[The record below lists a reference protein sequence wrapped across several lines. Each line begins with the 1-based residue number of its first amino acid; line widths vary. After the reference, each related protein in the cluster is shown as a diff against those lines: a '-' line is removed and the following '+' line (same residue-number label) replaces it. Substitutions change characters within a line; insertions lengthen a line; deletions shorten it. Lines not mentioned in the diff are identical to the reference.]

1 MRSRLADGA
10 LVAHLANPR
19 DGLSRTPVLW
29 SYGEAANA
37 PPWPGKGAKRPGRR
51 RGPNRRNASTRPT
64 TARSLLL
71 VQSSSRRSTA
81 RSALGGF
88 RSPWVSSHTGE
99 ARRRCWSGRV
109 PPVILGRARVA
120 ARSRGRAEAD
130 RVPTAGASSLPF
142 VAHLQT
148 NRPLPLRTRTRHL
161 IGGGRL
167 PVAPGIAAVDQAW
180 DETAGAERRSH
191 TQQHGRDCR
200 SGPAMQHS
208 RGRRRPDRLIGSGAS
223 RDPDGSKHKSSGLDG
238 ARAAAST
245 APPGLLSSDTTSHRT
260 TLVIPVRN
268 LKASLG
274 RRRRARPIRQ
284 AQVVGWVA
292 AAALR
297 SWWKRCCGLETTTG
311 NCPHLETGRG
321 GNNQDQR
328 CC

>member
-223 RDPDGSKHKSSGLDG
+223 RDPDGSKHKSSSLDG
-238 ARAAAST
+238 PARTAEFGQRESRRPRWLRVHAPTRTQVSRPLMTPVSQLATST
-245 APPGLLSSDTTSHRT
+245 TGRTGLGSVQTERRRLPCSPRKGGRVVDGGSRLKSAVNPGLL
-260 TLVIPVRN
+260 
-268 LKASLG
+268 
-274 RRRRARPIRQ
+274 
-284 AQVVGWVA
+284 VVWG
-292 AAALR
+292 
-297 SWWKRCCGLETTTG
+297 
-311 NCPHLETGRG
+311 
-321 GNNQDQR
+321 
-328 CC
+328 